1 VVVTA
6 DGLPRRLI
14 AGLVDLAL
22 AGGAFA
28 VFAFGFELFPF
39 VEIQARPWAWL
50 DVAVDVFNQYQ
61 DPIVGSVIL
70 LLGLVFLTNFV
81 SEVFW
86 GRSPGRWITGSQIID
101 TRGQVPP
108 SIGRLFLR
116 NVVRLLG
123 VMTLGLSWLP
133 VLVLPSRRALHDVL
147 SGTMVGRRAV

>member
-1 VVVTA
+1 MDVTA
-6 DGLPRRLI
+6 DGLPRRLV
-14 AGLVDLAL
+14 AGLVDLTL

-39 VEIQARPWAWL
+39 VEIELRPWAWL
-50 DVAVDVFNQYQ
+50 DVVVDVFNQYQ

-70 LLGLVFLTNFV
+70 MLGLAFLTNFI

-86 GRSPGRWITGSQIID
+86 GRSPGRWITGSEIID
-101 TRGQVPP
+101 TRGRAP

-123 VMTLGLSWLP
+123 LMTLGLAWLP

-147 SGTMVGRRAV
+147 SGTLVGRRKG